1 MLLLNAEQTQAL
13 QALKLERDIRR
24 LSEALA
30 TGFPE
35 IPGRLAERYEQ
46 LVRHGVQRGAVHGLT
61 HAVCVARYLACWFM
75 LGAEFET
82 RPGFVWAQDLLT
94 DGGRPEGAKVF
105 QLCRRTREEL
115 ARLALQAAPPQGL
128 MPPAL
133 FDQAIAGLDAALM
146 ERGMLGSLLPGSPV
160 QLGEACDIDALDLRL
175 LESGMGL
182 QYRVEQ
188 GQWRRLP
195 AEVDRSAIT
204 LSAGAGPR
212 HLVPQSTAPDAAA
225 VSALPARLNVLSQP
239 AGRDVTRLRL
249 RTRAAACCD
258 PKVHPLAV
266 LNGPRGVSDWR
277 GQHANDVL
285 LNLYADTPAPPP
297 GDALQ
302 PVIAAEGPAQISVLE
317 LSSCGLRDAG
327 QSLGTLS
334 TQIAVYPAEQHLMA
348 WKREP
353 GPAMTWPETPAAPT
367 TTPPSRFRIERDGLA
382 LEASRWQAG
391 LEDLDRQL
399 IEGLGRLATAW
410 ERESGVSR
418 GSLQAQPMLLSG
430 TAGLSWGWAEGEQG
444 MRSMPFYRVAGL
456 MDLVACQLNLRLSG
470 DLALHGSLSRLTL
483 HCAGSAPLQLSWQ
496 RGAKDADLMAT
507 LAPAQTQFRHPFV
520 LQLEATARDEL
531 AVLDIGCPVV
541 GALVG
546 SCGLRPKA
554 EGPGLQWFAKLEIAP
569 ASVILLLHDPLLGQR
584 ELVRP
589 LLPAMKL
596 LDWSLG

>member
-1 MLLLNAEQTQAL
+1 MLMLNAEQAQAL

-24 LSEALA
+24 LSEALSN
-30 TGFPE
+30 GFPDV
-35 IPGRLAERYEQ
+35 PGRLAERYEQ
-46 LVRHGVQRGAVHGLT
+46 LVRHGVQRAAAHGLS

-82 RPGFVWAQDLLT
+82 KPGFVWAQELLA
-94 DGGRPEGAKVF
+94 DGARPQGAKVF

-128 MPPAL
+128 MPAAT

-146 ERGMLGSLLPGSPV
+146 ARGLLGSLLPGSPV
-160 QLGEACDIDALDLRL
+160 QLGEACDIDAVDLRL
-175 LESGMGL
+175 LENGVGL
-182 QYRVEQ
+182 HYRVEQ

-195 AEVDRSAIT
+195 TEVDRTPVT

-212 HLVPQSTAPDAAA
+212 HAVPQSTAPDAA
-225 VSALPARLNVLSQP
+225 SALPPRLNVLSQP
-239 AGRDVTRLRL
+239 AGREVTRLRL

-266 LNGPRGVSDWR
+266 LNGPRGLSDWR

-285 LNLYADTPAPPP
+285 LNLYADTPLLPP

-302 PVIAAEGPAQISVLE
+302 PQIGAEGPAQISVLE

-348 WKREP
+348 WRREP
-353 GPAMTWPETPAAPT
+353 GPVMNWPETHAAPPAAPT
-367 TTPPSRFRIERDGLA
+367 ARCRIERDGLA
-382 LEASRWQAG
+382 LDASRWQAG

-399 IEGLGRLATAW
+399 AEGLARLATAW

-418 GSLQAQPMLLSG
+418 ATLQAQPQLLSG
-430 TAGLSWGWAEGEQG
+430 TAGLSWGWAEGPQG
-444 MRSMPFYRVAGL
+444 MRSTPYYRVAGL
-456 MDLVACQLNLRLSG
+456 LDLIGCQLNLRLGG
-470 DLALHGSLSRLTL
+470 DLALQGSLSHLTL

-496 RGAKDADLMAT
+496 RGATDADLMAT

-520 LQLEATARDEL
+520 LQLDAVARDEL
-531 AVLDIGCPVV
+531 AVLDIGCPAVGAVV
-541 GALVG
+541 GG
-546 SCGLRPKA
+546 CGLRPKA
-554 EGPGLQWFAKLEIAP
+554 DGPGLQWFAKLEIAP
-569 ASVILLLHDPLLGQR
+569 VSVILLLHDPLLGQR